1 MLLLNP
7 RPGPHMKQADCF
19 MPTLKSHFSFPLAA
33 AHDAKDMVIIS
44 DSSLDLPSVIY
55 GLQCKAR
62 SCNLRLLWIGVVPGA
77 GARELV
83 EAWMKAPMCDFGLT
97 VVNMNDVMKHTPW
110 HISEEDKTDLN
121 LLVRTAKS
129 RCSKCADVFIN
140 HARFYSRLP
149 PEYAV
154 LVPVYMTAARDAGA
168 TVHDGEAYLREI
180 SLRDHMHFAEEST
193 RAVVDMYFD
202 AIRQM
207 LSTSRD
213 GDPEALPPHDVLLD
227 TYDYVSMAAED
238 GDADYRASVNSEDEV
253 TLSRDVDLSE
263 QERAI
268 GTFIRIFWDYN
279 SQLDEKSM
287 NRNRY

>member
-1 MLLLNP
+1 
-7 RPGPHMKQADCF
+7 MKNTHWGISAENKDD
-19 MPTLKSHFSFPLAA
+19 LRYLVAS
-33 AHDAKDMVIIS
+33 AHES
-44 DSSLDLPSVIY
+44 CSV
-55 GLQCKAR
+55 G
-62 SCNLRLLWIGVVPGA
+62 
-77 GARELV
+77 
-83 EAWMKAPMCDFGLT
+83 
-97 VVNMNDVMKHTPW
+97 
-110 HISEEDKTDLN
+110 
-121 LLVRTAKS
+121 
-129 RCSKCADVFIN
+129 ADVFIN
-140 HARFYSRLP
+140 HARFYPRLP

-202 AIRQM
+202 TIRQM

-263 QERAI
+263 QELAI
-268 GTFIRIFWDYN
+268 GTFIRIFRDYN
-279 SQLDEKSM
+279 SQLDGKC
-287 NRNRY
+287 R